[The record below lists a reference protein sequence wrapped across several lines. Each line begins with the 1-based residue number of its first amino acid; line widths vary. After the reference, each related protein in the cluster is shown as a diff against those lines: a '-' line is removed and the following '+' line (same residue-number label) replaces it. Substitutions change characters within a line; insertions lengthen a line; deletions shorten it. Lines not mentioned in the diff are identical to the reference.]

1 MIPPVQEYALVDPQT
16 LNATAT
22 IAGTMTFLFIIT
34 ASLLGIAVWKIRTL
48 KAKIPEEKTP

>member
-1 MIPPVQEYALVDPQT
+1 MIPPVQEYVLVDPQT

-48 KAKIPEEKTP
+48 KTKIPEEKTP

>member
-1 MIPPVQEYALVDPQT
+1 MIPPVQEYVLVDPQT

-48 KAKIPEEKTP
+48 KAKIPEEKTS